1 MLWTLDL
8 KESRWYWP
16 QYCKYAIIL
25 KEPMRYDIYMYVLI
39 YIDGEIMIYNIS
51 LQNIF
56 NDRAKN
62 QLYAWMFTKA

>member
-1 MLWTLDL
+1 MDL

-16 QYCKYAIIL
+16 QYCKCAIIL
-25 KEPMRYDIYMYVLI
+25 KESMRYDIYRYRYR